1 MTSWIAF
8 IERSVPTGPRLL
20 GPYDRPVEQIIGACS
35 LDCPDAC
42 SWVVTVEDGRAVKL
56 RGNPDHPFTRGGL
69 CVKVNPYIEYTNRPD
84 RILHPL
90 RRVAPKGAGT
100 FHPISW
106 DEALAEI
113 GGRMREA
120 IDVHGGEAIWPYA
133 GTGSVGW
140 LQGEPAGK
148 RLFNALGASNHL
160 LNICSLAGRVGMSY
174 TIGSPFGMDPMDLV
188 QSKLILL
195 WGTNTLTSNH
205 HLWPFVERARGRGA
219 QVVVIDPYR
228 TATAARA
235 DHHVAP
241 LPGTDGALALGLVAE
256 IVRLGAQDDA
266 YLAEHTL
273 GWERFVGEELS
284 TWSAERAAATC
295 DLPVDDVRA
304 LAARIATSRPTG
316 IRSLMGMQRHGGGG
330 QAARVMSMIPA
341 VTGDFARLG
350 GGICY
355 STGSAYGFDV
365 EAATRPDLRPHP
377 VRTLTMT
384 RLGEGL
390 LDVDDPPVT
399 VLFMWAANP
408 LAANPDLGRVRRG
421 LARDDLFTVVVD
433 HVHTPT
439 TAYADIVLPGTTQLE
454 HAELQDSYSHL
465 YVQWNEPA
473 VAPRGEAL
481 AHTEIFRRLARVLG
495 LTDPALFASDDDLA
509 AALLGSADPALAGIT
524 LERLKERG
532 WLRLDLPE
540 PCLPVVERFPTPSG
554 RFEFASERA
563 EADAHG
569 LLPHYVAPFEAS
581 DPGDGVSLVSP
592 ANHHLLNTTFA
603 GSLNHTKA
611 GEPRITIHPDDAA
624 RFGVADGEMV
634 SVFNDRGSFAAAVSV
649 STAARPRV
657 AHTTKGTSEVNATVA
672 ERDADMGRG
681 AVYHDNRVWLVPV
694 PD

>member
-1 MTSWIAF
+1 M
-8 IERSVPTGPRLL
+8 
-20 GPYDRPVEQIIGACS
+20 EQIIGACS

-90 RRVAPKGAGT
+90 RRVGPKGAGT
-100 FHPISW
+100 FHAISW

-120 IDVHGGEAIWPYA
+120 IDVHGGESIWPYA

-160 LNICSLAGRVGMSY
+160 LNICSFAGRVGMSY

-188 QSKLILL
+188 HSKLILL

-205 HLWPFVERARGRGA
+205 HLWPFVEQARGRGA

-266 YLAEHTL
+266 YLAEHAL
-273 GWERFVGEELS
+273 GWERFFAEELS
-284 TWSAERAAATC
+284 AWSAERAAATC

-304 LAARIATSRPTG
+304 LAARIASSRPTG

-330 QAARVMSMIPA
+330 QAARVMSTIPA

-408 LAANPDLGRVRRG
+408 LAANPDLGRVERG
-421 LARDDLFTVVVD
+421 LARDDLFTVVVE

-439 TAYADIVLPGTTQLE
+439 TAFADIVLPGTTQLE

-465 YVQWNEPA
+465 YLQWNEPA
-473 VAPRGEAL
+473 VAPRGEA
-481 AHTEIFRRLARVLG
+481 ASHTEIFRRLAGALG
-495 LTDPALFASDDDLA
+495 LTDPALFASDDELA
-509 AALLGSADPALAGIT
+509 RTLLESEDRSLTGIT
-524 LERLKERG
+524 LERLKAEG
-532 WLRLDLPE
+532 WARLALPQ
-540 PCLPVVERFPTPSG
+540 PCLPVAEGFPTPSG
-554 RFEFASERA
+554 RFEFLSERA
-563 EADAHG
+563 AADGHG
-569 LLPHYVAPFEAS
+569 LHPHYVPPFEAA
-581 DPGDGVSLVSP
+581 DPGDGVALVSP
-592 ANHHLLNTTFA
+592 ANHHLLNATFA
-603 GSLNHTKA
+603 SSPAHAKSGPPVVTV
-611 GEPRITIHPDDAA
+611 HPDDAA
-624 RFGVADGEMV
+624 RFGVRDGGLV
-634 SVFNDRGSFAAAVSV
+634 RVFNDRGSFDATAVV
-649 STAARPRV
+649 STDARPGV
-657 AHTTKGTSEVNATVA
+657 AHTTKGNSRANATVA
-672 ERDADMGRG
+672 ERSADMGRG
-681 AVYHDNRVWLVPV
+681 AVYHDNRVWLEAVG
-694 PD
+694 D